1 VTLKERL
8 MADYKEAMKAKNE
21 VQKNTVSLARAAIK
35 QQEVDQRVEL
45 EDQDIFPILQK
56 QVKMRKDALADF
68 EKAGRTDLKDA
79 YLEEIKVLEQY
90 LPKQLNAG
98 EIRKVVE
105 DLAMELGIEN
115 GKQNMGKLMGPAMA
129 KLKGLAD
136 GNEVRAV
143 IEEFLG

>member
-1 VTLKERL
+1 MTLKERL
-8 MADYKEAMKAKNE
+8 MADFKVAMREKNE
-21 VQKNTVSLARAAIK
+21 IQKNTVSLARAAIK
-35 QQEVDQRVEL
+35 QYEVDHRVEL
-45 EDQDIFPILQK
+45 EDKDIVPILQK

-68 EKAGRTDLKDA
+68 EKAGRTDLKEA

-90 LPKQLNAG
+90 LPQQLSSE
-98 EIRKVVE
+98 EIRKVVAE
-105 DLAMELGIEN
+105 LASELGIDG

-136 GNEVRAV
+136 GNDVRTA

>member
-1 VTLKERL
+1 MTLKERL